1 MPKTNTKAG
10 NWDHTMRL
18 LIRQAYGSGWSVIE
32 RHGKTRLTRTYE
44 DKTRSSVTL
53 DIAWEPNNATAIQNE
68 IGVLSARMA
77 EQKISLKDAHARSQN
92 VKGVVTGE
100 GVKAGAV
107 DWQAVADAFLET
119 RKDHRKTTLTETT
132 RRVKN
137 AVVLFSARTK
147 PIDSASLLKAYA
159 SAYFERCPAGGVGRK
174 RHLGDVCALLK
185 FAVERCGAAGRWLPP
200 SGDDIQELVGMSDDK
215 DVSSDSVPIKPDQLI
230 GLLDHLR
237 ERGKSEVWL
246 MVALVGMY
254 GLRPAELAA
263 LSVQDGR
270 LYVGSQIKRNRS
282 TMKRKPTS
290 KLVMALEIDGRDD
303 GALALR
309 QFESGLVKFPKGIQ
323 QNIDRGEFKKVGN
336 NFSNYLKKLPYW
348 RSMVAATPGLKPY
361 SLRHGWAWR
370 AHKYYDRPLSVR
382 DAAALMRHNPQT
394 HMRHYGRWTDE
405 QDLIDTIS
413 SLTAPKPAAN
423 GIQLI

>member
-1 MPKTNTKAG
+1 
-10 NWDHTMRL
+10 
-18 LIRQAYGSGWSVIE
+18 
-32 RHGKTRLTRTYE
+32 
-44 DKTRSSVTL
+44 
-53 DIAWEPNNATAIQNE
+53 
-68 IGVLSARMA
+68 
-77 EQKISLKDAHARSQN
+77 
-92 VKGVVTGE
+92 
-100 GVKAGAV
+100 
-107 DWQAVADAFLET
+107 
-119 RKDHRKTTLTETT
+119 
-132 RRVKN
+132 
-137 AVVLFSARTK
+137 
-147 PIDSASLLKAYA
+147 
-159 SAYFERCPAGGVGRK
+159 
-174 RHLGDVCALLK
+174 
-185 FAVERCGAAGRWLPP
+185 
-200 SGDDIQELVGMSDDK
+200 
-215 DVSSDSVPIKPDQLI
+215 
-230 GLLDHLR
+230 
-237 ERGKSEVWL
+237 

-263 LSVQDGR
+263 LSVRDGR

-382 DAAALMRHNPQT
+382 DASALMRHSPQT

-405 QDLIDTIS
+405 QDLIDAIS
-413 SLTAPKPAAN
+413 NLTAPKPAAN
-423 GIQLI
+423 GIRLI

>member
-1 MPKTNTKAG
+1 MVGDRAPWQDAP
-10 NWDHTMRL
+10 HPHLR
-18 LIRQAYGSGWSVIE
+18 RQDPQQ
-32 RHGKTRLTRTYE
+32 RH
-44 DKTRSSVTL
+44 L
-53 DIAWEPNNATAIQNE
+53 DIAWEPNNAIAIQNE

-119 RKDHRKTTLTETT
+119 RKDHRKTTLRDTT
-132 RRVKN
+132 GRIKQ
-137 AVVLFSARTK
+137 AVALFDAKRK
-147 PIDSASLLKAYA
+147 PTDGASLLKAYA
-159 SAYFERCPAGGVGRK
+159 SSYFDRSPAGGMGRK
-174 RHLGDVCALLK
+174 RHLGDVSAFLR

-200 SGDDIQELVGMSDDK
+200 SSEDVQELIGIADDT
-215 DVSSDSVPIKPDQLI
+215 DASSEAVPIKPDQLI
-230 GLLDHLR
+230 GLLDHLQ
-237 ERGKSEVWL
+237 EEGKTEVWL
-246 MVALVGMY
+246 MVALIGMY
-254 GLRPAELAA
+254 GLRPAELAV

-303 GALALR
+303 GVRALR
-309 QFESGLVKFPKGIQ
+309 QFESGLTKFPKGVRNAIA
-323 QNIDRGEFKKVGN
+323 NGEFKRVGD
-336 NFSNYLKKLPYW
+336 NFAGYLKRLPYW
-348 RSMVAATPGLKPY
+348 NSMVAATPGLTPY
-361 SLRHGWAWR
+361 GLRHGWAWR

>member
-1 MPKTNTKAG
+1 
-10 NWDHTMRL
+10 MRL
-18 LIRQAYGSGWSVIE
+18 LIRQQHGSGWSVIE

-77 EQKISLKDAHARSQN
+77 EQKISLKDAYTRSQN
-92 VKGVVTGE
+92 VKGVVTGD

-107 DWQAVADAFLET
+107 DWQAVADAFLAT
-119 RKDHRKTTLTETT
+119 RKDHRKTTLAGTT
-132 RRVKN
+132 GRVKN
-137 AVVLFSARTK
+137 AVALFDAKRK
-147 PIDSASLLKAYA
+147 PTDSASLMKAYA
-159 SAYFERCPAGGVGRK
+159 STYFERCPAGSQGRK
-174 RHLGDVCALLK
+174 RHLGDVSAFLR

-200 SGDDIQELVGMSDDK
+200 SGDDLQELIGISDDT
-215 DVSSDSVPIKPDQLI
+215 DASSDSVPIKPDQLI

-237 ERGKSEVWL
+237 DEGKAELWL

-270 LYVGSQIKRNRS
+270 LYVGTQIKRNRS
-282 TMKRKPTS
+282 TMKRKPSS

-309 QFESGLVKFPKGIQ
+309 QFESGLVKFPKGVR
-323 QNIDRGEFKKVGN
+323 NAIDKGEFKRVGDS
-336 NFSNYLKKLPYW
+336 FAQYLRRLPYW
-348 RSMVAATPGLKPY
+348 QSMINATPGLTPY
-361 SLRHGWAWR
+361 GMRHGWAWR

-382 DAAALMRHNPQT
+382 DAAALMRHNPNT
-394 HMRHYGRWTDE
+394 HMQHYGRWTDE
-405 QDLIDTIS
+405 QDLIDAIS
-413 SLTAPKPAAN
+413 NLNASQPATKET
-423 GIQLI
+423 QLF

>member
-1 MPKTNTKAG
+1 
-10 NWDHTMRL
+10 MRL
-18 LIRQAYGSGWSVIE
+18 LIRQQHGSGWSVID

-44 DKTRSSVTL
+44 DKIRSSVTL

-68 IGVLSARMA
+68 IGVLSARMI
-77 EQKISLKDAHARSQN
+77 EQKISLKDAHTRSQN

-107 DWQAVADAFLET
+107 DWQAVADAFLAT
-119 RKDHRKTTLTETT
+119 RKDHRKTTLSGTT
-132 RRVKN
+132 GRVRN
-137 AVVLFSARTK
+137 AVALFNAKRK
-147 PIDSASLLKAYA
+147 PTDGASLMKAYA
-159 SAYFERCPAGGVGRK
+159 SAYFEQCPAGGEGRK
-174 RHLGDVCALLK
+174 RHFCDVAAFLR
-185 FAVERCGAAGRWLPP
+185 FAVDKCGAAGRWLPLA
-200 SGDDIQELVGMSDDK
+200 GDDLHELIGMSDHTDAN
-215 DVSSDSVPIKPDQLI
+215 SDSVPIKPDQLI

-237 ERGKSEVWL
+237 EEGKPEVWL

-303 GALALR
+303 GAVALR
-309 QFESGLVKFPKGIQ
+309 QFESGLIKFPKGVRNAIA
-323 QNIDRGEFKKVGN
+323 DGEFKRVGD
-336 NFSNYLKKLPYW
+336 NFAGYLKRLPYW
-348 RSMVAATPGLKPY
+348 QSMVTATPGLTPY

-382 DAAALMRHNPQT
+382 DAAALMRHNPNT
-394 HMRHYGRWTDE
+394 HMLHYGRWTDE
-405 QDLIDTIS
+405 QDLVDAITN
-413 SLTAPKPAAN
+413 LTASQTATKET
-423 GIQLI
+423 QLI